1 MTGAETLAFIRDIV
15 VTVGMI
21 GGAVGAIGIQRW
33 RVAKL
38 ESEVQGLK
46 QRVKIAEVTSYGNYL
61 KSLKDMKA
69 TYETEMAQAI
79 ETARREGKDKI
90 AEELEHVQAEV
101 ERLVKEQ
108 EDLMTYDEAFDMIA
122 EDIREEQEEEARRD
136 AWTGLLR

>member
-1 MTGAETLAFIRDIV
+1 MTGAEILAFIRDAV

-21 GGAVGAIGIQRW
+21 GGAVGAIAIQRW

-38 ESEVQGLK
+38 ESEVQGLQ

-79 ETARREGKDKI
+79 ETARRAGKDEI

-122 EDIREEQEEEARRD
+122 EEIREEQEEGERRD
-136 AWTGLLR
+136 AWTP